1 MAKIDVG
8 SIDGYADMTAEEK
21 LAALES
27 YEYDDHSE
35 DAADL
40 EKYKDAVTK
49 ANHEVAE
56 YKKQLK
62 ALQDQQ
68 KAGSGKDADTI
79 KQLQEQVAELTR
91 QNTIAS
97 YTAQFAALGYDA
109 ELAEDTA
116 IATADG
122 DVAKVF
128 ENQRK
133 FLENHDKDVKADIL
147 KQTPKP
153 GQGGTGK
160 PAPAM
165 TLEKF
170 RKLSQVEKMKFA
182 AEYPE
187 EYQKLYN
194 GG

>member
-1 MAKIDVG
+1 MAKIDVTG
-8 SIDGYADMTAEEK
+8 IEGYADMTAEEK
-21 LAALES
+21 LAALEA
-27 YEYDDHSE
+27 YEYDDHSAE
-35 DAADL
+35 IADL
-40 EKYKDAVTK
+40 DKYKDAVTK
-49 ANHEVAE
+49 ANHEAAE
-56 YKKQLK
+56 LKKQVK
-62 ALQDQQ
+62 TLQDQQ
-68 KAGSGKDADTI
+68 KTGNSKADDTI
-79 KQLQEQVAELTR
+79 AKLQKQVEELTR

-97 YTAQFAALGYDA
+97 YAAQFTALGYDA
-109 ELAEDTA
+109 ELAQATA

-122 DVAKVF
+122 DVATVF

-133 FLENHDKDVKADIL
+133 FLEQHDKDIKADIF

-170 RKLSQVEKMKFA
+170 RKLTQAERMKFA
-182 AEYPE
+182 IDYPE

>member
-1 MAKIDVG
+1 MKIDVAQITDYD
-8 SIDGYADMTAEEK
+8 SLSLEEK
-21 LAALES
+21 VAALENF
-27 YEYDDHSE
+27 EYDDHS
-35 DAADL
+35 DAVADL
-40 EKYKDAVTK
+40 EKHKEATNKATK
-49 ANHEVAE
+49 EAAE

-68 KAGSGKDADTI
+68 KTGNSKADETI
-79 KQLQEQVAELTR
+79 AKLQEQVNELTR
-91 QNTIAS
+91 QNTISS
-97 YTAQFAALGYDA
+97 YTAQFVALGYDS
-109 ELAEDTA
+109 ELAADTA

-133 FLENHDKDVKADIL
+133 FLEAHDKQTKADIF

-160 PAPAM
+160 QAPAM

-170 RKLSQVEKMKFA
+170 RKLPQVERMKFA
-182 AEYPE
+182 TEYPD
-187 EYQKLYN
+187 EYAKLY

>member
-8 SIDGYADMTAEEK
+8 GIDGYDTMTVEEK

-27 YEYDDHSE
+27 FEYDDHA
-35 DAADL
+35 DAVADL
-40 EKYKDAVTK
+40 EKHKDATNKATK
-49 ANHEVAE
+49 EAAE

-68 KAGSGKDADTI
+68 KTGNSKADETI
-79 KQLQEQVAELTR
+79 ARLQEQVNELTR
-91 QNTIAS
+91 QNTISS
-97 YTAQFAALGYDA
+97 YTAQFVALGYDS
-109 ELAEDTA
+109 ELAADTA

-122 DVAKVF
+122 DVATVF

-133 FLENHDKDVKADIL
+133 FLEQHDKDTKANIL

-160 PAPAM
+160 QAPAM

-170 RKLSQVEKMKFA
+170 RKLPQVERIKFA
-182 AEYPE
+182 SEYPE
-187 EYQKLYN
+187 EYSKLY

>member
-8 SIDGYADMTAEEK
+8 TIDGYETMTAEQK
-21 LAALES
+21 LAALEA
-27 YEYDDHSE
+27 YEYDDHSAE
-35 DAADL
+35 IADL
-40 EKYKDAVTK
+40 GKYKDATDKATK
-49 ANHEVAE
+49 EAAE

-68 KAGSGKDADTI
+68 KSGNSKADDTI
-79 KQLQEQVAELTR
+79 AQLQKQVAELTR

-97 YTAQFAALGYDA
+97 YTAQFTALGYDA
-109 ELAEDTA
+109 ELAQATA

-122 DVAKVF
+122 DVATVF
-128 ENQRK
+128 ANQRT
-133 FLENHDKDVKADIL
+133 FLEAHDKQTKADIL

-160 PAPAM
+160 QAPAM

-170 RKLSQVEKMKFA
+170 RKLSMQERMAFA
-182 AEYPE
+182 NEFPD
-187 EYQKLYN
+187 EYQKLYQK
-194 GG
+194 

>member
-8 SIDGYADMTAEEK
+8 TIDGYADMTAEEK
-21 LAALES
+21 IAALES
-27 YEYDDHSE
+27 FEYDDHSE
-35 DAADL
+35 ELANL
-40 EKYKDAVTK
+40 EKYKDATDK
-49 ANHEVAE
+49 ATREAAE

-62 ALQDQQ
+62 TLQDQQ
-68 KAGSGKDADTI
+68 KSGNSKSDDTI
-79 KQLQEQVAELTR
+79 AKLQEQIAELTR

-97 YTAQFAALGYDA
+97 YTAQFTALGYDA
-109 ELAEDTA
+109 ELAQDTA

-128 ENQRK
+128 ENQK
-133 FLENHDKDVKADIL
+133 IFLEAHDKQTKAEIL

-160 PAPAM
+160 QAPAM

-170 RKLSQVEKMKFA
+170 KKLSQEERMRFA
-182 AEYPE
+182 AEFPE
-187 EYQKLYN
+187 EYAKLYQ
-194 GG
+194 

>member
-1 MAKIDVG
+1 MRIDVAQITDYD
-8 SIDGYADMTAEEK
+8 SLSLEEK
-21 LAALES
+21 VAALENF
-27 YEYDDHSE
+27 EYDDHSE
-35 DAADL
+35 AVESL
-40 EKYKDAVTK
+40 GKYKDATDKATK
-49 ANHEVAE
+49 EAAE

-68 KAGSGKDADTI
+68 KTGNSKADDTI
-79 KQLQEQVAELTR
+79 AQLQKQVEELTR

-97 YTAQFAALGYDA
+97 YTAQFTALGYDA
-109 ELAEDTA
+109 ELAADTA

-122 DVAKVF
+122 NVAKVF

-133 FLENHDKDVKADIL
+133 FLEAHDKDIKADIL

-170 RKLSQVEKMKFA
+170 KKLSQAERMKFA
-182 AEYPE
+182 MEYPE

>member
-8 SIDGYADMTAEEK
+8 TIDGYETMTAEEK
-21 LAALES
+21 LSALENFE
-27 YEYDDHSE
+27 YEDHTAE
-35 DAADL
+35 LADL

-49 ANHEVAE
+49 ANHDAAE

-62 ALQDQQ
+62 ALQEQQ
-68 KAGSGKDADTI
+68 KTGNSKADDTI
-79 KQLQEQVAELTR
+79 AQLQAQVAELTR

-97 YTAQFAALGYDA
+97 YVAQFTALGYDA
-109 ELAEDTA
+109 ELAQATA

-122 DVAKVF
+122 DVATVF

-133 FLENHDKDVKADIL
+133 FLEQHDKDTKASIL

-160 PAPAM
+160 QAPAM

-170 RKLSQVEKMKFA
+170 RKLSMQERMAFA
-182 AEYPE
+182 NEFPE
-187 EYQKLYN
+187 EYQKLYQK
-194 GG
+194 

>member
-8 SIDGYADMTAEEK
+8 EIDGYTEMSAEEK
-21 LAALES
+21 LAALEA
-27 YEYDDHSE
+27 YEFNDHASE
-35 DAADL
+35 VADL

-49 ANHEVAE
+49 ATHEAAE

-62 ALQDQQ
+62 VLQDQQ
-68 KAGSGKDADTI
+68 KTGNSKADDTI
-79 KQLQEQVAELTR
+79 AKLQEQVAELTR

-97 YTAQFAALGYDA
+97 YTAQFTALGYDS
-109 ELAEDTA
+109 ELAQATA

-122 DVAKVF
+122 DVATVF

-133 FLENHDKDVKADIL
+133 FLEQHDKDTKADIL
-147 KQTPKP
+147 RQTPKP

-160 PAPAM
+160 TAPSM

-170 RKLSQVEKMKFA
+170 RKLSDSERMKFVS
-182 AEYPE
+182 EYPD
-187 EYQKLYN
+187 EYNKLYS

>member
-1 MAKIDVG
+1 MKIDVAQITDYD
-8 SIDGYADMTAEEK
+8 SLSLEEK
-21 LAALES
+21 VAALENF
-27 YEYDDHSE
+27 EYDDHSE
-35 DAADL
+35 AV
-40 EKYKDAVTK
+40 ETIGKYKDATDKATK
-49 ANHEVAE
+49 EAAE

-68 KAGSGKDADTI
+68 KSGNSKADDTI
-79 KQLQEQVAELTR
+79 AQLQKQVAELTR

-97 YTAQFAALGYDA
+97 YTAQFTALGYDA
-109 ELAEDTA
+109 ELAEATA

-122 DVAKVF
+122 DVATVF

-133 FLENHDKDVKADIL
+133 FLEQHDKDTKANIL

-160 PAPAM
+160 QAPAI

-170 RKLSQVEKMKFA
+170 KKLPMAERMAFA
-182 AEYPE
+182 NEFPE
-187 EYQKLYN
+187 EYQKLYQK
-194 GG
+194 

>member
-1 MAKIDVG
+1 MKIDVTN
-8 SIDGYADMTAEEK
+8 IEGYADMSAEEK
-21 LAALES
+21 LAALENFE
-27 YEYDDHSE
+27 YEDHSAE
-35 DAADL
+35 LADL

-49 ANHEVAE
+49 ANHDAAE

-68 KAGSGKDADTI
+68 KTGNSKADDTI
-79 KQLQEQVAELTR
+79 AKLQEQVAELTR

-97 YTAQFAALGYDA
+97 YTAQFTALGYDA
-109 ELAEDTA
+109 ELAQATA

-122 DVAKVF
+122 DVATVF

-133 FLENHDKDVKADIL
+133 FLEQHDKDTKANIL

-160 PAPAM
+160 QAPAM

-170 RKLSQVEKMKFA
+170 RKLSMQERMAFA
-182 AEYPE
+182 NEFPD
-187 EYQKLYN
+187 EYQKLYQK
-194 GG
+194 

>member
-1 MAKIDVG
+1 MRIDVAQITDYD
-8 SIDGYADMTAEEK
+8 SLSLEEK
-21 LAALES
+21 VAALENF
-27 YEYDDHSE
+27 EYDDHSE
-35 DAADL
+35 AVETL
-40 EKYKDAVTK
+40 GKYKDATDK
-49 ANHEVAE
+49 ATREAAE

-68 KAGSGKDADTI
+68 KTGNSKADDTI
-79 KQLQEQVAELTR
+79 AKLQEQVAELTR

-97 YTAQFAALGYDA
+97 YTAQFTALGYDA
-109 ELAEDTA
+109 ELAQATA

-122 DVAKVF
+122 DVATVF

-133 FLENHDKDVKADIL
+133 FLEQHDKDTKANIL

-160 PAPAM
+160 TAPAM

-170 RKLSQVEKMKFA
+170 RKLSMQERMAFA
-182 AEYPE
+182 NEFPD
-187 EYQKLYN
+187 EYQKLYQK
-194 GG
+194 

>member
-1 MAKIDVG
+1 MAKINVA
-8 SIDGYADMTAEEK
+8 SIEGYADMSAEEK
-21 LAALES
+21 LAALEA
-27 YEYDDHSE
+27 YEYDDHSAE
-35 DAADL
+35 IADL
-40 EKYKDAVTK
+40 GKYKDATDKATK
-49 ANHEVAE
+49 EAAE

-62 ALQDQQ
+62 ALQEQQ
-68 KAGSGKDADTI
+68 KTGNSKADDTI
-79 KQLQEQVAELTR
+79 AELQKQVAELTR

-109 ELAEDTA
+109 ELAEATA

-122 DVAKVF
+122 DVATVF
-128 ENQRK
+128 ANQRT
-133 FLENHDKDVKADIL
+133 FLEAHDKQTKADIL

-160 PAPAM
+160 QAPVM

-170 RKLSQVEKMKFA
+170 RKLPPEERATYASQ
-182 AEYPE
+182 YPE
-187 EYQKLYN
+187 EYAKLY

>member
-1 MAKIDVG
+1 MKIDVTN
-8 SIDGYADMTAEEK
+8 IEGYADMSAEEK

-27 YEYDDHSE
+27 YEYDDHSAE
-35 DAADL
+35 LADL

-49 ANHEVAE
+49 ANHDAAE

-68 KAGSGKDADTI
+68 KSGNSKADDTI
-79 KQLQEQVAELTR
+79 AQLQKQVAELTR

-97 YTAQFAALGYDA
+97 YTAQFTALGYDA
-109 ELAEDTA
+109 ELAEATA

-122 DVAKVF
+122 DVATVF

-133 FLENHDKDVKADIL
+133 FLEQHDKDTKANIL

-160 PAPAM
+160 QAPAM

-170 RKLSQVEKMKFA
+170 RKLPPEERAAYASQ
-182 AEYPE
+182 YPE
-187 EYQKLYN
+187 EYAKLY

>member
-1 MAKIDVG
+1 MAKIDVA
-8 SIDGYADMTAEEK
+8 SIEGYADMTAEQK
-21 LAALES
+21 LAALEA
-27 YEYDDHSE
+27 YEYDDHSAE
-35 DAADL
+35 IADL
-40 EKYKDAVTK
+40 GKYKDATDKATK
-49 ANHEVAE
+49 EAAE

-62 ALQDQQ
+62 ALQEQQ
-68 KAGSGKDADTI
+68 KTGNSKADDTI
-79 KQLQEQVAELTR
+79 AQLQAQVAELTR

-97 YTAQFAALGYDA
+97 YTAQFTALGYDA
-109 ELAEDTA
+109 ELAQATA

-128 ENQRK
+128 ENQRI
-133 FLENHDKDVKADIL
+133 FLEAHDKQTKADIL

-160 PAPAM
+160 QAPTM

-170 RKLSQVEKMKFA
+170 RKLSPEERA
-182 AEYPE
+182 AYASQYPE
-187 EYQKLYN
+187 EYAKLY

>member
-8 SIDGYADMTAEEK
+8 GIDGYDTMTVEEK

-27 YEYDDHSE
+27 FEYDDHSAE
-35 DAADL
+35 LADL
-40 EKYKDAVTK
+40 EKYKDATTK
-49 ANHEVAE
+49 ATHEAAE

-62 ALQDQQ
+62 TLQDQQ
-68 KAGSGKDADTI
+68 KTGNSKADETI
-79 KQLQEQVAELTR
+79 ARLQEQVNELTR

-97 YTAQFAALGYDA
+97 YTAQFTALGYDP
-109 ELAEDTA
+109 ELASATA

-122 DVAKVF
+122 DVATVF

-133 FLENHDKDVKADIL
+133 FLEAHDKQTKADIL

-160 PAPAM
+160 QAPTM
-165 TLEKF
+165 TLEKY
-170 RKLSQVEKMKFA
+170 RKLPEVEKMKFA
-182 AEYPE
+182 AEFPE
-187 EYQKLYN
+187 EYARLYQ
-194 GG
+194 

>member
-8 SIDGYADMTAEEK
+8 TIDGYETMTAEEK
-21 LAALES
+21 LLALENF
-27 YEYDDHSE
+27 EYDDHSAE
-35 DAADL
+35 IADL

-49 ANHEVAE
+49 ANHDAAE

-68 KAGSGKDADTI
+68 KTGNSKADDTI
-79 KQLQEQVAELTR
+79 AKLQEQVAELTR

-97 YTAQFAALGYDA
+97 YTAQFTALGYDA
-109 ELAEDTA
+109 ELAQATA

-122 DVAKVF
+122 DVATVF

-133 FLENHDKDVKADIL
+133 FLEQHDKDTKANIL

-160 PAPAM
+160 QAPAM

-170 RKLSQVEKMKFA
+170 RKLSMQERMAFA
-182 AEYPE
+182 NEFPD
-187 EYQKLYN
+187 EYQKLYQK
-194 GG
+194 

>member
-1 MAKIDVG
+1 MRIDVAQITDYD
-8 SIDGYADMTAEEK
+8 SLSLEEK
-21 LAALES
+21 VAALENF
-27 YEYDDHSE
+27 EYDDHSE
-35 DAADL
+35 AV
-40 EKYKDAVTK
+40 ETIGKYKDATDKATK
-49 ANHEVAE
+49 EAAE

-68 KAGSGKDADTI
+68 KTGNSKADDTI
-79 KQLQEQVAELTR
+79 AQLQKQVEELTR

-97 YTAQFAALGYDA
+97 YTAQFTALGYDA
-109 ELAEDTA
+109 ELAADTA

-133 FLENHDKDVKADIL
+133 FLESHDKDIKADIL

-160 PAPAM
+160 QAPAM

-170 RKLSQVEKMKFA
+170 RKLSQADRMKFA
-182 AEYPE
+182 AEFPE
-187 EYQKLYN
+187 EYAKLY